1 MSIVEEI
8 RSALTENAEE
18 KYKAFQGA
26 LIPTQAPRYMLGV
39 RVPVM
44 RKLAREFAKRSDIDL
59 FLSDLP
65 HLYYEENALHSFIVE
80 QIKDYDVCMKE
91 TERFLPYIDN
101 WGVCDCFSP
110 KAFKKNLPD
119 LFERCKVWLTSEHT
133 YTVRYGLVMLLKHF
147 LTQEYAAETLSLA
160 ASVDSAEYYI
170 NMAVSWLFA
179 EAVGKCPDLSIPY
192 LESGV
197 LKKDV
202 HNKAVQKSVES
213 RRVPEETKIYLKT
226 LKKT

>member
-8 RSALTENAEE
+8 RLSLTENAED

-26 LIPTQAPRYMLGV
+26 LIPTQESRYMLGV
-39 RVPVM
+39 RVPVLRM
-44 RKLAREFAKRSDIDL
+44 LAKEFSKHRDIEL
-59 FLSDLP
+59 FLSALP
-65 HLYYEENALHSFIVE
+65 HVYYEENALHSFVIE
-80 QIKDYDVCMKE
+80 QIKDYDRCMTE

-119 LFERCKVWLTSEHT
+119 LFERCRVWLRSDHT
-133 YTVRYGLVMLLKHF
+133 YTVRYGLVMLLKYF
-147 LTQEYAAETLSLA
+147 LTEEYAVDALQMA
-160 ASVDSAEYYI
+160 AAVDSDEYYI

-179 EAVGKCPDLSIPY
+179 EAVGKCPDLAIPY

-197 LKKDV
+197 LKTVV
-202 HNKAVQKSVES
+202 HNKAIQKSVES
-213 RRVPEETKIYLKT
+213 RRVPNETKLYLKT
-226 LKKT
+226 LKKS

>member
-8 RSALTENAEE
+8 RLVLTENAEE

-26 LIPTQAPRYMLGV
+26 LIPTQERAYMLGV

-44 RKLAREFAKRSDIDL
+44 RKLAKEFAKRTDIGV

-65 HLYYEENALHSFIVE
+65 HVYYEENALHSFIVE

-101 WGVCDCFSP
+101 WGICDCFSP
-110 KAFKKNLPD
+110 KVFKKNLPD
-119 LFERCKVWLTSEHT
+119 LFARCNAWLASEHT

-160 ASVDSAEYYI
+160 ASVDSEEYYV